1 MYMPTGYKAETQ
13 APLPAEFIKR
23 NTVQQIKSLP
33 S

>member
-1 MYMPTGYKAETQ
+1 MYMPTGYKAKTQ
-13 APLPAEFIKR
+13 APLPANFIRR

>member
-1 MYMPTGYKAETQ
+1 MYMPTSYKAETQ
-13 APLPAEFIKR
+13 APLPAKFIRR